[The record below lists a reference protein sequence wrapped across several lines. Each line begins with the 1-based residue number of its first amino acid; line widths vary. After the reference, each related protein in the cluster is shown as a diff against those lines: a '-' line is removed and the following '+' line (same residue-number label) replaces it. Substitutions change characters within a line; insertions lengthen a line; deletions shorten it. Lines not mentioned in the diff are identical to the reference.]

1 MLPRAFRAT
10 LAWLRAIR
18 RGTRS
23 RAPDLTYSFPS
34 GAGRSL
40 RSLGY
45 AHTRA
50 ARSRRPGLRPGR
62 AEGGRRR
69 RRPYPLSAPKPSSR
83 SERPAFEGSKKSGGE
98 GRGEVGDFSPLLRH
112 PARAVQEP
120 SSPCPASALP
130 GRRRRRAPTPPSF
143 PLRPSAGRG
152 TGGTGP
158 GCEAA
163 RRLTD
168 TREKKRGQATAVTV
182 PREPRGGGRLSRSA
196 RWPVRV
202 RAAQMSCNTR
212 MNKPIASFSIALR
225 NRRQDPRWLAPP
237 GQGGRRTGCRTSS
250 APTNRSA
257 RADLAMPLPRPAPA
271 ARGFGGKPA
280 PDAGGSNRCI
290 AGHATPSVGSR
301 GLRRPTSA
309 GRGAAARSPQN
320 PLVGAGAAIGFCQRT
335 RQRPRALQRY
345 GGTPCGN
352 FYPRQ
357 LRLRRW
363 RSRHPRWQAASPSI

>member
-18 RGTRS
+18 RAARS
-23 RAPDLTYSFPS
+23 RRPGLTYSFPS

-45 AHTRA
+45 APCGA
-50 ARSRRPGLRPGR
+50 ARGRVLRTCGPAPFIEHLVGCRARRGR
-62 AEGGRRR
+62 AV
-69 RRPYPLSAPKPSSR
+69 RPYSPSPPL
-83 SERPAFEGSKKSGGE
+83 GGGE

-182 PREPRGGGRLSRSA
+182 PRVPRGGGRLSRSA

-212 MNKPIASFSIALR
+212 MNEPIASFSIALR

-290 AGHATPSVGSR
+290 ADHATPSVGSR

-320 PLVGAGAAIGFCQRT
+320 PLVGVGAAIGFCQRT

-345 GGTPCGN
+345 GGAPCGN